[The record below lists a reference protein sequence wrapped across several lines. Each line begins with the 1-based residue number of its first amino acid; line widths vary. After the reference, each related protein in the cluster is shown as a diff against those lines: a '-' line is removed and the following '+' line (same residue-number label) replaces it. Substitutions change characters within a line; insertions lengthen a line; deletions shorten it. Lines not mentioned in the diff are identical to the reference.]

1 MRRKGRP
8 YPKDPERRR
17 RVRIELAKRD
27 MTTIALARELQLCPS
42 HLFEIISGTRI
53 SPKTEAKIA
62 AYFGLPAEALFP
74 RKPRGELDR
83 ARGDAV

>member
-8 YPKDPERRR
+8 YAKDPERRR
-17 RVRIELAKRD
+17 LVRIELAKRD
-27 MTTIALARELQLCPS
+27 MSISDLALVLSIHCGNLSAV
-42 HLFEIISGTRI
+42 ISGTRI

-74 RKPRGELDR
+74 RRKRKDLDGVRGG
-83 ARGDAV
+83 AA